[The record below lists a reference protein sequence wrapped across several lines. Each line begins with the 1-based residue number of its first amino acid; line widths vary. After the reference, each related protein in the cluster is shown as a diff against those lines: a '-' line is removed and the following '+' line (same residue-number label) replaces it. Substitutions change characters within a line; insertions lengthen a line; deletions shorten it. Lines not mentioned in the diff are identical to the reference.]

1 MTYNKY
7 YKCEKCPT
15 TFTARHTFADAKII
29 HPICY
34 ECWKKLT
41 DEEQDYY
48 DQSKDKNDGK

>member
-34 ECWKKLT
+34 ECWKELT

-48 DQSKDKNDGK
+48 DQSKDINNGK